1 MTVDLSPIDEN
12 LLAEIANMH
21 GMPKGAFNVRKDGEL
36 VERHSSAYIDI
47 STKTDNPGIDIRIA
61 DGTKGETVYIPVI
74 VTKSGDGELVER
86 HSSAYIDISTKT
98 DNPGIDIRIADGT
111 KGETVYIPV
120 IVTKSGLK
128 DVVYNTFYV
137 GENCDITIIAGCGI
151 HNDSHDASEH
161 DGIHSFYLGKNSRVR
176 YVEKHYGEGE
186 GTGARIL
193 NPTTNVYME
202 EGSSCEMEMVQLR
215 GVTSTVRDTN
225 AELGANAKLVLTE
238 KLLTHGNQT
247 AISNMKVELK
257 GEGSSVQVISRSVA
271 QDDSVQVFNPLVIG
285 ECACRGHVQCDAI
298 IMGNVKGEGSSVQV
312 ISRSV
317 AQDDSVQV
325 FNPLVIGECACRG
338 HVQCDAIIM
347 GNAKVKAIPG
357 IEAASEDAMLVHEA
371 AIGKI
376 AGDQIVKLMTLGLT
390 EEEAEAE
397 ILDDFLS

>member
-1 MTVDLSPIDEN
+1 MAVDLSPIDEN

-47 STKTDNPGIDIRIA
+47 ETKTDNPGIDIRIA
-61 DGTKGETVYIPVI
+61 P
-74 VTKSGDGELVER
+74 
-86 HSSAYIDISTKT
+86 
-98 DNPGIDIRIADGT
+98 GT

-137 GENCDITIIAGCGI
+137 GDDCDVTIIAGCGI

-161 DGIHSFYLGKNSRVR
+161 DGIHSFYIGKNARIR

-186 GTGARIL
+186 GSGERIL

-225 AELGANAKLVLTE
+225 AELGAGAKLVLTE

-257 GEGSSVQVISRSVA
+257 GEGS
-271 QDDSVQVFNPLVIG
+271 
-285 ECACRGHVQCDAI
+285 
-298 IMGNVKGEGSSVQV
+298 
-312 ISRSV
+312 
-317 AQDDSVQV
+317 SVQV